1 MNRRIPNGTYGGVRG
16 RGLAAPSYSI
26 RVPVDSWN
34 RLEGEKM
41 RIALGADHGGYELKE
56 AVKTHL
62 ERRGYEVRDF
72 GTYSTESVDYPDI
85 AVKVA
90 RAVAGGDF
98 ALGILTCGTGI
109 GMCITA
115 NKVRGVRAALCHDTY
130 LARLTREHND
140 SNILTM
146 GGRVIGPSLAL
157 DIVDAWLGAE
167 FQGGRHARR
176 VEKIREIENLE
187 GEGAH
192 GEKGT
197 TC

>member
-1 MNRRIPNGTYGGVRG
+1 
-16 RGLAAPSYSI
+16 
-26 RVPVDSWN
+26 VPFDSWTC
-34 RLEGEKM
+34 LEGEKM
-41 RIALGADHGGYELKE
+41 RIAVGADHGGYELKE
-56 AVKTHL
+56 AIKAHL

-130 LARLTREHND
+130 SARLTREHND

-176 VEKIREIENLE
+176 VGKIREIENLE
-187 GEGAH
+187 GEGAY